1 MESYV
6 IVIIIAVVFVSLILL
21 TFCCLAIIQRRNRNV
36 NQSVEEGTVYP
47 KYNLST
53 IQQPNMMSRQQ
64 QTMNPI
70 YPVQFSQTM
79 NTQNT
84 QMPCPSL
91 INPYRAPVTI
101 ISQCPPNQPC
111 RQNQNAFIPAQPM
124 QLPVYTQNVHLPMQY
139 PSNNPQPLQNY
150 SNVQQ
155 PMMPLQ
161 YNQPTNYYNMNR
173 N

>member
-53 IQQPNMMSRQQ
+53 IQQPNMMSSQQ

-70 YPVQFSQTM
+70 YPVQFPQIM

-91 INPYRAPVTI
+91 INPYRGFNPVRVVVAPLV
-101 ISQCPPNQPC
+101 
-111 RQNQNAFIPAQPM
+111 IPT
-124 QLPVYTQNVHLPMQY
+124 LLI
-139 PSNNPQPLQNY
+139 PSF
-150 SNVQQ
+150 
-155 PMMPLQ
+155 
-161 YNQPTNYYNMNR
+161 R
-173 N
+173 F